1 MIKDEKKYWVALNA
15 CYEIGPARLRRL
27 YSFFP
32 SMKDAWKASDNEWR
46 KAVLEEKVIIALRET
61 VSKVNPDEEM
71 ERLHC
76 EKINVLTIKEKEFP
90 QSLKNID
97 RPPAIIYLKGKIKKI
112 DKIALSVVGTRRMSL
127 YGRQVTEKIVGDLAR
142 SGMTIISGLARG
154 VDTIAHESALEVGGR
169 TIAVVGSGLDEQS
182 LYPFDNLS
190 LARKIV
196 SSGGAII
203 SEYHPKTPALAQ
215 HFPARNRLISALSL
229 GVLVTECPIK
239 SGALLTARAGLEQG
253 KEIFAIPGDIRNEN
267 CEGTNNLIKM
277 GAKAI
282 TCAAEVLE
290 EFGFS
295 KAIEEKIKKVIPET
309 KEEAKILNFMS
320 IQPIEFDQLVK
331 KTSLDSATLS
341 SVLTMMEIQGKVRNV
356 GMNQYVLKK

>member
-1 MIKDEKKYWVALNA
+1 MIKDEKKFWVALNA

-32 SMKDAWKASDNEWR
+32 SMRDAWEASDNEWR
-46 KAVLEEKVIIALRET
+46 KAGLEEKVIIALRET

-71 ERLHC
+71 DRLLT
-76 EKINVLTIKEKEFP
+76 EKISVLIIKEKEFP

-182 LYPFDNLS
+182 LYPFDNLN
-190 LARKIV
+190 LARKIATC
-196 SSGGAII
+196 GAII
-203 SEYHPKTPALAQ
+203 SEYHPKTPALPQ

-309 KEEAKILNFMS
+309 KEEARILDFMS

-331 KTSLDSATLS
+331 KTDLDSATLS